1 MAKRFVE
8 VDEFWKE
15 LKDVKMD
22 LNGNIDELYER
33 VENIKDAVNM
43 NADNGEELEKRV
55 NELCK
60 CVEGLQRASK
70 GLRVDVD
77 AKNSNGV
84 VLASLVGI
92 AGFLGFVWLMNE
104 ISKLENQLKQMRSID
119 KEAKPVQ
126 DGEVKVTFREDGTYS
141 GLPKDDVV
149 NVTNTTKED

>member
-60 CVEGLQRASK
+60 RVEGLQRASK

-84 VLASLVGI
+84 VLAGV
-92 AGFLGFVWLMNE
+92 LGFTGVLAFIWVMNE
-104 ISKLENQLKQMRSID
+104 ITKIERTLDKQSASKC
-119 KEAKPVQ
+119 KEESQPVK
-126 DGEVKVTFREDGTYS
+126 DIPVEVTFHEDGTYES
-141 GLPKDDVV
+141 PKYTATEE
-149 NVTNTTKED
+149 N